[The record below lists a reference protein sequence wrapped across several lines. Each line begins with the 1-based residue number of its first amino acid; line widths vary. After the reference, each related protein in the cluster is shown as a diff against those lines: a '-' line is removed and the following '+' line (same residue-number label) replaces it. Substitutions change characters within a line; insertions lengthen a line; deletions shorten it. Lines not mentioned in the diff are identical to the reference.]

1 MSMLARLWT
10 WIKSEEGQGLAEYG
24 LIVILIAVLVVAAM
38 AIFSPAITGL
48 FGRVASQLSNP

>member
-1 MSMLARLWT
+1 MSMLARLWN

>member
-10 WIKSEEGQGLAEYG
+10 WLRDEKGQGLAEYG

-48 FGRVASQLSNP
+48 FNRVASQLSNP

>member
-1 MSMLARLWT
+1 MLARLWS
-10 WIKSEEGQGLAEYG
+10 WLKDEEGQGLAEYG